1 MINISLN
8 SGKKFD
14 IVLMN
19 PPYADDYTGGM
30 YLDMQFVEKA
40 NNISKLSVVV
50 HPLSRWISDT
60 TLGRKNAEGGHL
72 KNLEVVDAKL
82 FGVNSYKKYVGIYT
96 YDNINE
102 YTEVVV
108 MFNDEQ
114 QRIGLDYSER
124 KQCYTDIMF
133 DNPQIV
139 KIIQHTT
146 NTYNDLKDKYNT
158 MVNDGHGFIYEENR
172 LRRGRKK
179 YGVEKD
185 DQQSLS
191 RVKEYLKSGKYKYC
205 LYKGSFNNEYDEVQ
219 EWDGQD
225 PDKLFRGQI
234 CWLMNSKR
242 VKNNMKY
249 WMECPLFDL
258 WRRYKFIKHI
268 KGKGVSGCAYGEIP
282 ALDFE
287 QPESDF
293 RKYVDSLNDFTVD
306 EIEELKK
313 FKVHNADKLTN
324 D

>member
-1 MINISLN
+1 MTNEEILKLN
-8 SGKKFD
+8 GGKKFD

-19 PPYADDYTGGM
+19 PPYAGAENGAV
-30 YLDMQFVEKA
+30 YLDMQFVKKTNEIA
-40 NNISKLSVVV
+40 NNVIAI
-50 HPLSRWISDT
+50 HPLSRWSSNTKLGKTNADGKHLKIVEAIEADKYFDISLAAKYLVIYYYDNLKEYNNT
-60 TLGRKNAEGGHL
+60 TL
-72 KNLEVVDAKL
+72 L
-82 FGVNSYKKYVGIYT
+82 FNGEQTSVEL
-96 YDNINE
+96 NIE
-102 YTEVVV
+102 S
-108 MFNDEQ
+108 
-114 QRIGLDYSER
+114 RIESFKEI
-124 KQCYTDIMF
+124 KINNNTIT
-133 DNPQIV
+133 
-139 KIIQHTT
+139 KIIRDKKDL
-146 NTYNDLKDKYNT
+146 YNELKDKYNT
-158 MVNDGHGFIYEENR
+158 MVNDGHGFVYDENR
-172 LRRGRKK
+172 MH
-179 YGVEKD
+179 YGKRFGANKD

-205 LYKGSFNNEYDEVQ
+205 LYKGSFNNEYNKVQ
-219 EWDGQD
+219 EWDEQD

-258 WRRYKFIKHI
+258 WRRYNIPV
-268 KGKGVSGCAYGEIP
+268 GTASNGCAYGMLP